1 MPNLAT
7 LLKEEISKIVRK
19 EVQDQVR
26 ELQKT
31 VREQR
36 DALARLE
43 KQSGPAKA
51 KAAAKP
57 AAAKPAAAKPAAAKP
72 TAAEPA
78 AKVRKAPAGT
88 GDKRKQIRISPNT
101 IKKHRRRLK
110 LSQAELG
117 ELLNVSTNTVLRW
130 EAGTSKPRSKHLPG
144 LGQLRSMGLR
154 EVKKQRSE

>member
-57 AAAKPAAAKPAAAKP
+57 AAAKPTAAKPTAAKP

-144 LGQLRSMGLR
+144 LSQLRSMGLR

>member
-57 AAAKPAAAKPAAAKP
+57 ADCCQ
-72 TAAEPA
+72 TDCC
-78 AKVRKAPAGT
+78 RT
-88 GDKRKQIRISPNT
+88 GRQSPQST
-101 IKKHRRRLK
+101 RRHRR
-110 LSQAELG
+110 
-117 ELLNVSTNTVLRW
+117 
-130 EAGTSKPRSKHLPG
+130 
-144 LGQLRSMGLR
+144 
-154 EVKKQRSE
+154 

>member
-1 MPNLAT
+1 MPSLAT

-57 AAAKPAAAKPAAAKP
+57 AAAKPAATKPAATKPAAAKPAAAK
-72 TAAEPA
+72 
-78 AKVRKAPAGT
+78 VSKAPAG
-88 GDKRKQIRISPNT
+88 DRRKQIRIAPDT
-101 IKKHRRRLK
+101 IKKHRKRLK

-130 EAGTSKPRSKHLPG
+130 EAGTSKPRSKHLAG

-154 EVKKQRSE
+154 EVKKQRGE

>member
-51 KAAAKP
+51 K
-57 AAAKPAAAKPAAAKP
+57 AAAKPAAAKP

-144 LGQLRSMGLR
+144 LSQLRSMGLR

>member
-57 AAAKPAAAKPAAAKP
+57 TAAKP

-130 EAGTSKPRSKHLPG
+130 EAGTSKPRGKHLPG

>member
-57 AAAKPAAAKPAAAKP
+57 AATKSAAAKPAAAKPAAAK
-72 TAAEPA
+72 
-78 AKVRKAPAGT
+78 VSKAPA

-101 IKKHRRRLK
+101 IKKHRKRLN

-130 EAGTSKPRSKHLPG
+130 EAGTSKPRSKHLSG

-154 EVKKQRSE
+154 EVKKQLGE

>member
-19 EVQDQVR
+19 EVQNQVR

-57 AAAKPAAAKPAAAKP
+57 AATKPAATKSAAAKPAAAKPAAAK
-72 TAAEPA
+72 
-78 AKVRKAPAGT
+78 VSKAPA

-101 IKKHRRRLK
+101 IKKHRKRLK

-130 EAGTSKPRSKHLPG
+130 EAGTSKPRSKHLSG

-154 EVKKQRSE
+154 EVKKQLGE

>member
-1 MPNLAT
+1 MPNLAA
-7 LLKEEISKIVRK
+7 LLKEEISKIARK

-26 ELQKT
+26 ELKKT

-43 KQSGPAKA
+43 KQIGPAKA

-57 AAAKPAAAKPAAAKP
+57 VAAKPAATKPTATKPTAAKPAAAKA
-72 TAAEPA
+72 
-78 AKVRKAPAGT
+78 RKAPEGA
-88 GDKRKQIRISPNT
+88 KEKQIRIAPDT
-101 IKKHRRRLK
+101 IKKHRKRLK

-130 EAGTSKPRSKHLPG
+130 EAGTSKPRSKHLSG
-144 LGQLRSMGLR
+144 LDQLRSMGLR
-154 EVKKQRSE
+154 EVKKQRGE

>member
-57 AAAKPAAAKPAAAKP
+57 AATKSAAAKPAAAK
-72 TAAEPA
+72 
-78 AKVRKAPAGT
+78 VSKAPA

-101 IKKHRRRLK
+101 IKKHRKRLN

-130 EAGTSKPRSKHLPG
+130 EAGTSKPRSKHLSG

-154 EVKKQRSE
+154 EVKKQLGE

>member
-57 AAAKPAAAKPAAAKP
+57 AATKPAATKSAAAKPAA
-72 TAAEPA
+72 
-78 AKVRKAPAGT
+78 KVSKAPA

-101 IKKHRRRLK
+101 IKKHRKRLK

-130 EAGTSKPRSKHLPG
+130 EAGTSKPRSKHLSG

-154 EVKKQRSE
+154 EVKKQLGE

>member
-57 AAAKPAAAKPAAAKP
+57 AATKSAATKSAAAKPAAAKPAAAK
-72 TAAEPA
+72 
-78 AKVRKAPAGT
+78 VSKAPA

-101 IKKHRRRLK
+101 IKKHRKRLK

-130 EAGTSKPRSKHLPG
+130 EAGTSKPRSKHLSG

-154 EVKKQRSE
+154 EVKKQLGE

>member
-57 AAAKPAAAKPAAAKP
+57 AAAKPAAAKPTAAKP
-72 TAAEPA
+72 TAAKPV

-144 LGQLRSMGLR
+144 LSQLRSMGLR